1 MQFGC
6 GGKMNQKQKKARFER
21 LYHQIAQLLEKSPDA
36 QSAMATVS
44 ALLFHKITDWSWVGF
59 YRLVGDAL
67 YVGPYQG
74 PVACQVLPAGSGVCQ
89 AAVIQQKSI
98 IVPDVHA
105 FSGHIPCDS
114 RTNSELVVPVF
125 KDQTVI
131 SVIDIDSRQYNVF
144 DEIDAAFLEK
154 IAAFAILSA

>member
-1 MQFGC
+1 
-6 GGKMNQKQKKARFER
+6 
-21 LYHQIAQLLEKSPDA
+21 
-36 QSAMATVS
+36 
-44 ALLFHKITDWSWVGF
+44 
-59 YRLVGDAL
+59 
-67 YVGPYQG
+67 
-74 PVACQVLPAGSGVCQ
+74 VCQ